1 MFPFYQL
8 MFNRIYLPCIIS
20 MKFQCMFQYQKRTL
34 YAFFIGIIQLC
45 CFTTSYAQSY
55 LRSNLTLLPVNKT
68 TDSIGEFGYSRFNI
82 GGGYALINRVKVE
95 KKLLRRLYIT
105 ANVGIGKVQYN
116 PYVSSFNTRL
126 LQTGLSY
133 LHVTSKHTF
142 MAMASPIWNSVGNPI
157 TFGTPN
163 VVAYGMYRK
172 QHSKKFAW
180 LLGGF
185 YFTNFN
191 TSALL
196 PLAGINYRIN
206 ANNDISLLLPFRFTY
221 SHQVKKNQLLQAGL
235 LFNGFST
242 PTPLSDTILRNRQL
256 LVSIGYRNNT
266 STKIRWF
273 VNMSLAGR
281 GKVTLTASESFTQSL
296 PRNVLLQTGLTF
308 VINKRHETFV
318 PETDLFNLNNLST
331 EELTDE
337 LLNDD

>member
-1 MFPFYQL
+1 M
-8 MFNRIYLPCIIS
+8 
-20 MKFQCMFQYQKRTL
+20 
-34 YAFFIGIIQLC
+34 A
-45 CFTTSYAQSY
+45 
-55 LRSNLTLLPVNKT
+55 LLPNNQT
-68 TDSIGEFGYSRFNI
+68 TDSVGEFGYGRLNI

-95 KKLLRRLYIT
+95 KKSLQRLYIT
-105 ANVGIGKVQYN
+105 ANVGMGKVSYN
-116 PYVSSFNTRL
+116 PYLSSFNTRS

-133 LHVTSKHTF
+133 LQVTPKHSF
-142 MAMASPIWNSVGNPI
+142 MAMASPVFSAVGNPI
-157 TFGTPN
+157 AFGTPN
-163 VVAYGMYRK
+163 AVAYGMYRN

-221 SHQVKKNQLLQAGL
+221 SNQVKKKQLLQAGL

-242 PTPLSDTILRNRQL
+242 PTPSSDTILRNRQL
-256 LVSIGYRNNT
+256 LVSVGYRNNT
-266 STKIRWF
+266 SKKIRWF
-273 VNMSLAGR
+273 ITISLAGR

-308 VINKRHETFV
+308 VINKRHETFI

-337 LLNDD
+337 LLIDD